1 MGMLFNFIW
10 MAWCIWAIYTW
21 DEENKR
27 KKKNKKKMQWVEV
40 NTPDF
45 VIPPSGKYVVQTTR
59 PHPALP
65 KQRLTRRL
73 EVDMVVLKNQNGV
86 EYPVWG
92 CTNQLV
98 THYLKEE

>member
-1 MGMLFNFIW
+1 MNWLFTTLWI
-10 MAWCIWAIYTW
+10 AWCIYCIYDYYQTK
-21 DEENKR
+21 EELVEDNG
-27 KKKNKKKMQWVEV
+27 MEWIEV

-45 VIPPSGKYVVQTTR
+45 VIPPAGKYVVRTTR

-98 THYLKEE
+98 THYLKEQ